1 MTGNQTTMFT
11 STEIVNQ
18 TDQGSKFSDAMGKA
32 GTFATKAMKLTT
44 IKIKPAIFMSVFLDI
59 YTKLR

>member
-18 TDQGSKFSDAMGKA
+18 TDQGSKFSEAIGKA
-32 GTFATKAMKLTT
+32 GAFAIKAMKLPT
-44 IKIKPAIFMSVFLDI
+44 IMIKLAILTSVFFIVLFSH
-59 YTKLR
+59 